1 MQIGPNACETVAM
14 DNRKM
19 DRHTLRQA
27 FLNRVGWGAALPEP
41 LKSDA
46 SFRRYFRL
54 NLGNQRVL
62 LMDAAPEL
70 GEDVRPFARVDR
82 HLIEMELSAP
92 EILAEDVEH
101 GFLLLEDFGDATFT
115 NLLAQGQDE
124 ADLYALATDTL
135 IALHTME
142 DIRTAPDWLPP
153 YDDERLLA
161 EASLLPD
168 WFMAAQGIPVTT
180 AARAAYGNTWL
191 ELFHRV
197 HAGPRT
203 LVLRD
208 FHVDNLMRLEGRSG
222 VRACGLLDFQDAV
235 AGHPAYD
242 LMSLLEDA
250 RRDIDLDLQA
260 AMKDRYF
267 DALGITDSRDF
278 ETAYAIL
285 GAQRHAK
292 VIGIFTRLDR
302 RDGKPIYLK
311 HIHRLWRLLE
321 RSLKHPALA
330 DMRAWIDKHIPEHQR
345 CAPGAA
351 HLHRPTEP
359 AS

>member
-1 MQIGPNACETVAM
+1 MVDAM
-14 DNRKM
+14 SEREA
-19 DRHTLRQA
+19 LRRA
-27 FLNRVGWGAALPEP
+27 FLNTTGWATALPEA
-41 LKSDA
+41 LASDA

-54 NLGNQRVL
+54 SLGNQRVL
-62 LMDAAPEL
+62 LMDAPPEH

-82 HLIEMELSAP
+82 HLIDLELSAP
-92 EILAEDVEH
+92 EILAEDAEH

-115 NLLAQGQDE
+115 NLLDQDAGE
-124 ADLYALATDTL
+124 AELYALATDVL
-135 IALHTME
+135 VGLHAME
-142 DIRTAPDWLPP
+142 NIRTAPDWLPP

-161 EASLLPD
+161 EVALLPD
-168 WFMAAQGIPVTT
+168 WFMTAHGLSITT
-180 AARAAYGNTWL
+180 ADRAAYGQAWL
-191 ELFHRV
+191 ALFQHV

-208 FHVDNLMRLEGRSG
+208 YHVDNLMRLDGREG

-250 RRDIDLDLQA
+250 RRDIAPDLQA
-260 AMKDRYF
+260 GMKDRYF
-267 DALGITDSRDF
+267 DALNITDTDAF
-278 ETAYAIL
+278 NAAYAIL

-302 RDGKPIYLK
+302 RDGKAVYLK
-311 HIHRLWRLLE
+311 HIDRVWGLLE
-321 RSLKHPALA
+321 QNLKHPALA
-330 DMRAWIDKHIPEHQR
+330 DIRAWMDQHIPAQLR
-345 CAPGAA
+345 RAPQQ
-351 HLHRPTEP
+351 TSSEQ

>member
-1 MQIGPNACETVAM
+1 MVEPGVDAGIEAGEETERDA
-14 DNRKM
+14 
-19 DRHTLRQA
+19 LRRA
-27 FLNRVGWGAALPEP
+27 FLNKTGWATALPEP
-41 LKSDA
+41 LAGDA
-46 SFRRYFRL
+46 SFRRYMRL
-54 NLGNQRVL
+54 SLGNQNVM
-62 LMDAAPEL
+62 LMDAPPEL
-70 GEDVRPFARVDR
+70 GEDIRPFARVDR
-82 HLIEMELSAP
+82 HLIDLELSAP
-92 EILAEDVEH
+92 EILAEDAEH

-115 NLLAQGQDE
+115 NLLAQGEDE
-124 ADLYALATDTL
+124 AELYALATDVL
-135 IALHTME
+135 IALHAME

-161 EASLLPD
+161 ETALLPD
-168 WFMAAQGIPVTT
+168 WFMEALGLTLTT
-180 AARAAYGNTWL
+180 AARAAYDQAWL
-191 ELFHRV
+191 ALFQHV

-208 FHVDNLMRLEGRSG
+208 YHVDNLMRLANHDDHDGRDG

-250 RRDIDLDLQA
+250 RRDIDPGLQA

-267 DALGITDSRDF
+267 DALNITDTDAF
-278 ETAYAIL
+278 LTAYAIL

-302 RDGKPIYLK
+302 RDGKPVYLE
-311 HIHRLWRLLE
+311 HIDRVWRLLE
-321 RSLKHPALA
+321 QNLAHPALS
-330 DMRAWIDKHIPEHQR
+330 DIRAWMDEHIP
-345 CAPGAA
+345 APLRGA
-351 HLHRPTEP
+351 PEP

>member
-1 MQIGPNACETVAM
+1 MVEAPMESAPRDG
-14 DNRKM
+14 
-19 DRHTLRQA
+19 LRQA
-27 FLNRVGWGAALPEP
+27 FLAAAGWAEAQQTP
-41 LKSDA
+41 LAGDA
-46 SFRRYFRL
+46 SFRRYIRL
-54 NLGNQRVL
+54 GLGGRRVM
-62 LMDAAPEL
+62 LMDAPPEH
-70 GEDVRPFARVDR
+70 GEDVRPFARIAR
-82 HLIEMELSAP
+82 HLAELELSAP
-92 EILAEDVEH
+92 EILAEDAEH

-115 NLLAQGQDE
+115 NLLAAGEDE
-124 ADLYALATDTL
+124 AELYALATDTL

-142 DIRTAPDWLPP
+142 DIRSAPDWLPP

-161 EASLLPD
+161 ETALLPD
-168 WFMAAQGIPVTT
+168 WFMEAQGLDVGPRE
-180 AARAAYGNTWL
+180 RAAFDNAWL
-191 ELFHRV
+191 TLFEQV

-208 FHVDNLMRLEGRSG
+208 YHVDNLMRLDGRDG
-222 VRACGLLDFQDAV
+222 VRACGLLDFQDAL

-250 RRDIDLDLQA
+250 RRDVAPALQA

-267 DALGITDSRDF
+267 DALALSGAAEREAF
-278 ETAYAIL
+278 AAAYAIL

-311 HIHRLWRLLE
+311 HIDRVWRLFE
-321 RSLKHPALA
+321 ASLAHPALESI
-330 DMRAWIDKHIPEHQR
+330 RAWTDAHIPPELR
-345 CAPGAA
+345 TAP
-351 HLHRPTEP
+351 EP

>member
-1 MQIGPNACETVAM
+1 MV
-14 DNRKM
+14 NRNVNR
-19 DRHTLRQA
+19 DALRQA
-27 FLNRVGWGAALPEP
+27 FLNRVGWGSALPEP

-54 NLGNQRVL
+54 SLGNQRVL
-62 LMDAAPEL
+62 LMDAPPEL
-70 GEDVRPFARVDR
+70 GEDVRPFARIDR
-82 HLIEMELSAP
+82 HLIELELSAP
-92 EILAEDVEH
+92 EILAEDAEH

-115 NLLAQGQDE
+115 QLLAQGQDE

-168 WFMAAQGIPVTT
+168 WFMAAHGISITT

-191 ELFHRV
+191 ELFHHV

-208 FHVDNLMRLEGRSG
+208 FHVDNLMRLDGRNG
-222 VRACGLLDFQDAV
+222 VRSCGLLDFQDAV

-250 RRDIDLDLQA
+250 RRDINPTLQA
-260 AMKDRYF
+260 MMKDRYF
-267 DALGITDSRDF
+267 DALGIADNKDF
-278 ETAYAIL
+278 EAAYAIL

-311 HIHRLWRLLE
+311 HIDRVWRLLE
-321 RSLKHPALA
+321 QSLKHPAMA
-330 DMRAWIDKHIPEHQR
+330 DMRDWIDEHIPTNVRH
-345 CAPGAA
+345 APESA
-351 HLHRPTEP
+351 L
-359 AS
+359 

>member
-1 MQIGPNACETVAM
+1 MV
-14 DNRKM
+14 NRNVNR
-19 DRHTLRQA
+19 DALRQA
-27 FLNRVGWGAALPEP
+27 FLNRVGWGSALPEP

-54 NLGNQRVL
+54 SLGNQRVL
-62 LMDAAPEL
+62 LMDAPPEL
-70 GEDVRPFARVDR
+70 GEDVRPFARIDR
-82 HLIEMELSAP
+82 HLIELELSAP
-92 EILAEDVEH
+92 EILAEDAEH

-115 NLLAQGQDE
+115 QLLAQGQDE

-168 WFMAAQGIPVTT
+168 WFMAAHGTSITT

-191 ELFHRV
+191 ELFHHV

-208 FHVDNLMRLEGRSG
+208 FHVDNLMRLDGRSG
-222 VRACGLLDFQDAV
+222 VRSCGLLDFQDAV

-250 RRDIDLDLQA
+250 RRDINPTLQA
-260 AMKDRYF
+260 MMKDRYF
-267 DALGITDSRDF
+267 DALGIADNKDF
-278 ETAYAIL
+278 EAAYAIL

-311 HIHRLWRLLE
+311 HIDRVWRLLE
-321 RSLKHPALA
+321 QSLKHPAMA
-330 DMRAWIDKHIPEHQR
+330 DMRDWIDEHIPTDVRH
-345 CAPGAA
+345 APESA
-351 HLHRPTEP
+351 L
-359 AS
+359 